1 VNKNEMN
8 KFENEIKDNLDLK
21 DVKNKRPSKYAGLD
35 SEGISLGLAESDFE
49 MPKEVK
55 EQIIDAV
62 VNGRY
67 HYEFE
72 GVPEFLEAAK
82 EKLRRFNNIDVE
94 EKEILPIA
102 GGMNG
107 IWLTYKVLLR
117 PGDRVIVVTPNY
129 PPIFGHPK
137 EVSQAEA
144 VEVKTKNDFHLDI
157 DAIEKAISEKV
168 RIISICNPNNPS
180 GAVYTK
186 EELEQL
192 ADVAQKHNLLVFS
205 DELYENLTYDGRKH
219 ISIASLDNMQERTIT
234 VFAFTKTYGMSGL
247 RIGYLVANKEIVEK
261 MKAENSRVLIH
272 PGTIEQL
279 AAAAALKK
287 CNYYVEALRSY
298 LEGVRNHFISKLN
311 QISGVKAALPEGTFF
326 AFPDL
331 SFLFTD
337 DRKAAEYLEKEA
349 KVRVYSGSGF
359 GRGGEGHVRMN
370 FCTTKKVIDEATER
384 IHRALML
391 LGPRRLG

>member
-1 VNKNEMN
+1 MN
-8 KFENEIKDNLDLK
+8 DFENEIKDNLDFK
-21 DVKNKRPSKYAGLD
+21 DVKSKRPSKYAGLD

-49 MPKEVK
+49 MPREVK
-55 EQIIDAV
+55 ETIIDAV
-62 VNGRY
+62 NNGRY

-82 EKLRRFNNIDVE
+82 EKLHRFNHIDVE

-107 IWLTYKVLLR
+107 IWLTYRVLLK
-117 PGDRVIVVTPNY
+117 PGDRVLVVTPNY
-129 PPIFGHPK
+129 PPIIEHPK
-137 EVSQAEA
+137 EVSQAETI
-144 VEVKTKNDFHLDI
+144 EVKTKNDFHLDI
-157 DAIEKAISEKV
+157 ESIEKAISDKV
-168 RIISICNPNNPS
+168 RMISICNPNNPS

-192 ADVAQKHNLLVFS
+192 ADIAQKHNLLVFS
-205 DELYENLTYDGRKH
+205 DELYENLTYDERTH
-219 ISIASLDNMQERTIT
+219 VSIASLEGMQNRTIT

-261 MKAENSRVLIH
+261 MKIENSRVLIH

-279 AAAAALKK
+279 AAATALKK
-287 CNYYVEALRSY
+287 CNYYVEALKSH
-298 LEGVRNHFISKLN
+298 LERVRNHFINELN
-311 QISGVKAALPEGTFF
+311 QISGVKAILPEGTFF

-331 SFLFTD
+331 SFFFTD

-349 KVRVYSGSGF
+349 KVRVHSGSGF
-359 GRGGEGHVRMN
+359 GKGGEGHVRMN
-370 FCTTKKVIDEATER
+370 FCTTMRVIDEAVRR
-384 IHRALML
+384 IHRTLTL
-391 LGPRRLG
+391 IEPRRLG